1 MSLISNILRS
11 QTKWDKIDF
20 IIKRILFIDIQK
32 DNRTISIEKYM
43 VSDNINVS
51 TINVVKIKTK
61 YEQKWWDKYEQKWWD
76 KGF

>member
-1 MSLISNILRS
+1 MSLISNISRG

-20 IIKRILFIDIQK
+20 IIKRIPFIDIQK
-32 DNRTISIEKYM
+32 DNKTISIEKYM

-61 YEQKWWDKYEQKWWD
+61 YEQKWWDKSV
-76 KGF
+76 

>member
-1 MSLISNILRS
+1 MSLISNISRS

-32 DNRTISIEKYM
+32 DDKTISIEKYM

-51 TINVVKIKTK
+51 TISVVKIKTK
-61 YEQKWWDKYEQKWWD
+61 YEQKWWDK
-76 KGF
+76 GV